1 MKEFVL
7 ENPTYNKYRK
17 RCMSLIIVGI
27 VADEAK
33 RVNIQQK
40 HQQRH
45 MCDVRT
51 VYTTNVLS

>member
-1 MKEFVL
+1 
-7 ENPTYNKYRK
+7 
-17 RCMSLIIVGI
+17 MSLIIVRI

-33 RVNIQQK
+33 RVNIQQQ